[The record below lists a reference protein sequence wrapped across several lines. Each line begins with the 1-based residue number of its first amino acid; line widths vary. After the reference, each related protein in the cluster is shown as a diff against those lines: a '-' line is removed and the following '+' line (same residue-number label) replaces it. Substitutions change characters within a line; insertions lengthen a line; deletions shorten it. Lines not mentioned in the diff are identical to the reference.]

1 MYLVAFFVA
10 MFTLVFTFMLG
21 VYSHSILTWICVRGR
36 DVLGRGAE
44 RMLRVSESRY
54 MEDMERVNGVI
65 RRCDISY
72 DFTSDDS
79 SDSSDY
85 SSDSSSDTDWLPLAS
100 SGSSEED
107 SSDEETTSSSD
118 THPASF
124 ASSRRSS
131 SSSITSYF

>member
-21 VYSHSILTWICVRGR
+21 VYSHRIMTWICVRGR

-54 MEDMERVNGVI
+54 LEDMERVI
-65 RRCDISY
+65 RRCDIS
-72 DFTSDDS
+72 SDYSSDSSDYS

-100 SGSSEED
+100 SSTSED
-107 SSDEETTSSSD
+107 SSDSLPSSS
-118 THPASF
+118 T
-124 ASSRRSS
+124 SSRRSS